1 MLYVIIGHDVEHS
14 LELRRAARPAHLERL
29 KALVEAGRVLVA
41 GPMPAID
48 SPDPGP
54 AGFAGTVVIAEFGSL
69 AEARAWAEDD
79 PYALEGVFRSVEV
92 HPFNKVLP

>member
-79 PYALEGVFRSVEV
+79 PYYREGVFRALEV
-92 HPFNKVLP
+92 RPFNKVLP

>member
-79 PYALEGVFRSVEV
+79 PYAREGVFRSVEV